1 MKKAAFII
9 ATQYDNLG
17 DLIINKCLID
27 ELTKYVELYIDTQ
40 NVSKEFI
47 SAIEKNKKVKSLKNK
62 YSFSFKDP
70 SFLKFIFNHGSEF
83 SYIFK
88 SPGPAFYRTKTSFKS
103 KVRNTIFK
111 LIYNKLNS
119 SGGKTFVIGSEI
131 TIESENLNNTFI
143 ASTKYVEKF
152 LVRSKK
158 NVSFLQSLNVKNSE
172 YIPDMCFLLKDK
184 HEQITKQKDKVGI
197 SFRNLLNEEMNN
209 KIVETTNNFVEYYL
223 EKDLEIVFFYQ
234 VDRDYEFTK
243 ELFIKHSNKGN
254 VSFLEQSLDLDNISL
269 YSSFK
274 AVLSN
279 RLHVLLL
286 GYINNSL
293 TFPLIDN
300 NISTNKIQG
309 VYDSVKSSIIP
320 KTIFTRG
327 DINLIDNDFK
337 ILSDE
342 ANSTS
347 IFQKE
352 LCEKKIA
359 DIFQS

>member
-27 ELTKYVELYIDTQ
+27 ELTKHVELYIDTK

-47 SAIEKNKKVKSLKNK
+47 YDIEKNKKIRSLKK
-62 YSFSFKDP
+62 EYKFSFKDP
-70 SFLKFIFNHGSEF
+70 SFLKFIFNYGSEF

-88 SPGPAFYRTKTSFKS
+88 SPGPVFYRNKTSFKS
-103 KVRNTIFK
+103 KVRGKVFK
-111 LIYNKLNS
+111 IIYNKLKS
-119 SGGKTFVIGSEI
+119 SGGKTFIIGSEI
-131 TIESENLNNTFI
+131 TIESKNLNKIFI

-158 NVSFLQSLNVKNSE
+158 NADFLQSLNVKNSE
-172 YIPDMCFLLKDK
+172 YIPDMCFLLK
-184 HEQITKQKDKVGI
+184 HEQKEIKKNKVGI
-197 SFRNLLNEEMNN
+197 SFRNLLNEEMN
-209 KIVETTNNFVEYYL
+209 KQIIETTNNFVDYYL
-223 EKDLEIVFFYQ
+223 QKNLEVVFFYQ

-243 ELFIKHSNKGN
+243 ELFLKHSKKNH
-254 VSFLEQSLDLDNISL
+254 VSFLEQSLDLDKINL
-269 YSSFK
+269 YSEFK

-300 NISTNKIQG
+300 NISTNKIKG
-309 VYDSVKSSIIP
+309 VYESIGSSIIP
-320 KTIFTRG
+320 KTFFNSE
-327 DINLIDNDFK
+327 DIDIIDKDFNNLSN
-337 ILSDE
+337 E

-347 IFQKE
+347 ILQKE
-352 LCEKKIA
+352 LCENKIA
-359 DIFQS
+359 DLFKS

>member
-27 ELTKYVELYIDTQ
+27 ELTKHVELYIDTK

-47 SAIEKNKKVKSLKNK
+47 NDIEKNKKIKSLKK
-62 YSFSFKDP
+62 EYKFSFKDP
-70 SFLKFIFNHGSEF
+70 SFFKFIFKYKSEF

-88 SPGPAFYRTKTSFKS
+88 SPGPVFYRNKTSFKS
-103 KVRNTIFK
+103 KIRGKVFQI
-111 LIYNKLNS
+111 IYNQLKS
-119 SGGKTFVIGSEI
+119 SGGKTFIIGSEI
-131 TIESENLNNTFI
+131 TIESKNLNNTFI

-158 NVSFLQSLNVKNSE
+158 NTEFLQSLDIKNSE
-172 YIPDMCFLLKDK
+172 YIPDMCFLLKNK
-184 HEQITKQKDKVGI
+184 SEQKITTKNKVGI
-197 SFRNLLNEEMNN
+197 SFRNLLNEKMNDQ
-209 KIVETTNNFVEYYL
+209 IIETTNNFVNHYL
-223 EKDLEIVFFYQ
+223 QKDLEVVFFYQ

-243 ELFIKHSNKGN
+243 ELFLKHSTKRH
-254 VSFLEQSLDLDNISL
+254 VSFLEQSLDLDGINL
-269 YSSFK
+269 YSEFK

-286 GYINNSL
+286 GYINSSL

-300 NISTNKIQG
+300 NISTNKIKG
-309 VYDSVKSSIIP
+309 VYESVGSSIIP
-320 KTIFTRG
+320 KTFFTPE
-327 DINLIDNDFK
+327 DIDKIDKDFENL
-337 ILSDE
+337 SYE

-352 LCEKKIA
+352 LCEKKIS
-359 DIFQS
+359 DIFES